1 MIRYSVCFVLV
12 FVLLINGRAVAEET
26 PTLKHLALGRILLT
40 DLSPQDT
47 SYAHKEWVRWKGDFL
62 TSRNEAHTDC
72 SGLMNS
78 LLERAESPSIDS
90 LKRVAIRGRPQAK
103 DYYDLISGGEGFKR
117 IDSVSEVLPGDIIAV
132 KYLPGHVTLGS
143 ENTGHLMLVDA
154 RPVSRKSD
162 TRPVVDG
169 TKQWEVT
176 VIDSSKSP
184 HGKNDTRYGKDGS
197 KRDGVGRGVFRL
209 YSNAQGKPVGFSW
222 SIEDSSNFY
231 DASKRPMV
239 VGRPIVK

>member
-1 MIRYSVCFVLV
+1 
-12 FVLLINGRAVAEET
+12 
-26 PTLKHLALGRILLT
+26 
-40 DLSPQDT
+40 
-47 SYAHKEWVRWKGDFL
+47 
-62 TSRNEAHTDC
+62 
-72 SGLMNS
+72 MNS
-78 LLERAESPSIDS
+78 LLERAESPSIDG

-103 DYYDLISGGEGFKR
+103 DYYDLISGEEGFKR
-117 IDSVSEVLPGDIIAV
+117 IESVAEVLPGDIIAV
-132 KYLPGHVTLGS
+132 KYLPGHVMLGS

-162 TRPVVDG
+162 TRPIVDG

-184 HGKNDTRYGKDGS
+184 HGKNDTRYGEDGS

-222 SIEDSSNFY
+222 SIEGSSNFY
-231 DASKRPMV
+231 DASKRPIV